1 MTAERA
7 THWDTVYRT
16 KQIDEVSWFQTE
28 PTRSMQLLTEATPC
42 PTSVIDVGAGAS
54 VLLDSLLDA
63 GIADVTVLDI
73 SEEALAAVRRRTA
86 ARSPAPSFVVA
97 DLLSWTPAR
106 HWDAWHDRAVF
117 HFLTDPDDR
126 ASYVATATRAVA
138 PGGIAVVATFAPDGP
153 EQCSGLPTVR
163 YDAEQLA
170 AAFGVGF
177 DLERTEREVHRTP
190 SGGEQPFTW
199 VVLRRAP

>member
-1 MTAERA
+1 M
-7 THWDTVYRT
+7 
-16 KQIDEVSWFQTE
+16 
-28 PTRSMQLLTEATPC
+28 P
-42 PTSVIDVGAGAS
+42 
-54 VLLDSLLDA
+54 
-63 GIADVTVLDI
+63 VLDI